1 MKQAQNPAEA
11 TLPGLGTLLESLG
24 VSIVDDLVTPPFEA
38 GPSAG
43 SITVAAIG
51 WATVELDRAEVDL
64 GAELVTTFEAASR
77 DALLGATVR
86 RSTATDPEIL
96 IEEPDTE
103 GRLSGALAKYGEGP
117 IALYLRVPLLD
128 QLPGTLS
135 IRAGNGPLGPARLV
149 LNGPPWGPFLILVG
163 PPGPP
168 GPPPQDADR
177 VPSRP

>member
-1 MKQAQNPAEA
+1 MSDDRNRFDR
-11 TLPGLGTLLESLG
+11 TLPGLQALLDALG
-24 VSIVDDLVTPPFEA
+24 VSMVDGTLTLPIDL
-38 GPSAG
+38 GRNAG
-43 SITVAAIG
+43 SPHPAAIG
-51 WATVELDRAEVDL
+51 WATVELDRAEADL
-64 GAELVTTFEAASR
+64 GAELATSFEPTNR

-86 RSTATDPEIL
+86 RSTATEPEIL

-103 GRLSGALAKYGEGP
+103 GRLSGALAKHGEGP
-117 IALYLRVPLLD
+117 FALYFRVQHLD

-168 GPPPQDADR
+168 PPDADR
-177 VPSRP
+177 VPSEP